1 MKIFCVGRNY
11 AAHALELKN
20 EIPKEPILF
29 MKPQTALAHNDQLL
43 SYPKFTKNLHY
54 ECEIVLKI
62 FKKGK
67 EISETEAINHYQEW
81 TVGLDFTARDLQDQC
96 KSKGLPWEIAKAFD
110 NSVVVGNFIKI
121 NPETRYST
129 QFSLEKNGQIVQN
142 GCTSQLLF
150 NFEKLIHVISQ
161 YFTLE
166 VGDLIFTGTPSGVGP
181 VLSGDQLIGRIDS
194 QTLFDIHVQ

>member
-1 MKIFCVGRNY
+1 MKIICVGRNY

-29 MKPQTALAHNDQLL
+29 LKPQTALANNDQLL
-43 SYPKFTKNLHY
+43 SYPKFTTNLHY

-62 FKKGK
+62 SKGGK
-67 EISETEAINHYQEW
+67 EISENEAINHYQEW
-81 TVGLDFTARDLQDQC
+81 TVGLDFTARDLQDYC

-110 NSVVVGNFIKI
+110 NSAVIGNFIKI
-121 NPETRYST
+121 DSETRYST

-142 GCTSQLLF
+142 GCTDQLIF

-161 YFTLE
+161 YFKLE
-166 VGDLIFTGTPSGVGP
+166 IGDLIFTGTPSGVAP
-181 VLSGDQLIGRIDS
+181 VLTGDQLIGRIGS
-194 QTLFDIHVQ
+194 QKLFDVQIQ